1 MRHRHTV
8 VQYRVQV
15 EIPTKAR
22 RISHGIT
29 RSSALVAMVRIYH
42 QYDSGFGCPDA
53 ISVPT
58 QHTPLPGETLTPAIS
73 WFGGGT
79 HVSDVCESPAV
90 AGRGCGSLQEEC
102 FVPRPSSNDRH
113 LAWVG
118 IALHPTRLP
127 IIYPLDVHSLPS

>member
-1 MRHRHTV
+1 MSELVSELLRHGHTV
-8 VQYRVQV
+8 VQYRVRV

-22 RISHGIT
+22 RISHGTT

-42 QYDSGFGCPDA
+42 HYDSGFGCPDA

-90 AGRGCGSLQEEC
+90 RL
-102 FVPRPSSNDRH
+102 
-113 LAWVG
+113 W
-118 IALHPTRLP
+118 IATRRMLRASA
-127 IIYPLDVHSLPS
+127 IFQ